1 MNKQQIQQKI
11 LKWQQTNPNSG
22 YTILEGLMAMLLVAT
37 TMSAIA
43 PVVALSVGRR
53 VQARRVELATQAA
66 RSYIDAVRQGDIEPP
81 KIALT
86 DPEGWSTVQGVKAPG
101 ELKCKDTDIQKPNPK
116 KYCEATVNHL
126 SVDSPLYCVDGG
138 DGGDCKGL
146 TDMIV
151 YAVGFHGGNNKPE
164 YGYELFVWVYRGGG
178 VEGSELLNETISTY
192 SNNAG
197 LATRYGDKERALF
210 KTTTEIAPKE
220 LYGSFKNICDRVKD
234 KHSEK
239 HCGTE

>member
-1 MNKQQIQQKI
+1 MKLQKTWEKHKK
-11 LKWQQTNPNSG
+11 LSESG
-22 YTILEGLMAMLLVAT
+22 YTMLEGLIAMVVAAA

-43 PVVALSVGRR
+43 PVVALSVGTR
-53 VQARRVELATQAA
+53 VQARRVELAAQAA
-66 RSYIDAVRQGDIEPP
+66 RSYIDAVRQGDIDPP

-101 ELKCKDTDIQKPNPK
+101 ELKCKDTDIQKLNPK
-116 KYCEATVNHL
+116 KYCETAVSHL
-126 SVDSPLYCVDGG
+126 GVASDLYCVDGG

-151 YAVGFHGGNNKPE
+151 YAVGFHGEYEKPE

-197 LATRYGDKERALF
+197 LATRYGNKERALF
-210 KTTTEIAPKE
+210 KTITEIAPKK